1 MLSTKTF
8 LLLIYIVPVVQGT
21 GALVVV
27 TGALVVV
34 TGALGLGGVVQVKV
48 GLY

>member
-8 LLLIYIVPVVQGT
+8 FLLIYIVPVVQG
-21 GALVVV
+21 